1 MAIRVWLGTFAG
13 QIGNW
18 QEGHNWLDEDGA
30 DAGVVPVAD
39 DDVYFTSGSQDVQ
52 GNTVASSGVTLA
64 SLNFGVK
71 WTGSV
76 VAVVNPDTGETTTDT
91 LATAN
96 INATTVDYAN
106 KLGSVGLDGTFTTV
120 NVQATSIDS
129 PALKFEDST
138 ITNLQI
144 TGGGGT
150 IFIDENTTVSGNI
163 DMIGAGSVKVEI
175 QENAT
180 VSAADVT
187 IDDGIFLTY
196 MGCDTITQYGGTVA
210 ILTSTQTT
218 NAITMY
224 RGTCKYKPT
233 DDATLTTLLL
243 YGGFFDMK
251 GCNAPTHTITNT
263 TLYSGSM
270 IDERNG
276 LANAVYTNPILVNG
290 GIVKCDLGRQVTVT

>member
-1 MAIRVWLGTFAG
+1 MAILVWLGTFADA
-13 QIGNW
+13 IGEW
-18 QEGHNWLDEDGA
+18 SEGHNWLDEDGA

-218 NAITMY
+218 GTITMY

-276 LANAVYTNPILVNG
+276 LANAVYTNPLLVNG